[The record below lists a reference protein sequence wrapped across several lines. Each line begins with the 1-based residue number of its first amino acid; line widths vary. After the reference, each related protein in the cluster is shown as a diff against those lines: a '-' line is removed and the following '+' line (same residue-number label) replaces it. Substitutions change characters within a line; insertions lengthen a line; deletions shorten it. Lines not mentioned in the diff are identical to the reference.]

1 MCVYCV
7 ENVLTA
13 LTYIA
18 LNALEILTPCVN
30 SVNIHSIQHIT
41 LFNTLHYLMLCI
53 NSVNIDIIEYIT
65 HFHVL
70 YQQC

>member
-18 LNALEILTPCVN
+18 LNVLEKLIPCVD
-30 SVNIHSIQHIT
+30 SVDIHSIEHIT
-41 LFNTLHYLMLCI
+41 LFNA
-53 NSVNIDIIEYIT
+53 
-65 HFHVL
+65 L
-70 YQQC
+70 Y

>member
-18 LNALEILTPCVN
+18 LNALEVLTPFVD
-30 SVNIHSIQHIT
+30 SVDVHSIEHIT
-41 LFNTLHYLMLCI
+41 LFNA
-53 NSVNIDIIEYIT
+53 
-65 HFHVL
+65 L
-70 YQQC
+70 Y

>member
-18 LNALEILTPCVN
+18 LNALEILTPCVDN
-30 SVNIHSIQHIT
+30 VDIHSIEHIT
-41 LFNTLHYLMLCI
+41 LFNA
-53 NSVNIDIIEYIT
+53 
-65 HFHVL
+65 L
-70 YQQC
+70 YQQCQHT